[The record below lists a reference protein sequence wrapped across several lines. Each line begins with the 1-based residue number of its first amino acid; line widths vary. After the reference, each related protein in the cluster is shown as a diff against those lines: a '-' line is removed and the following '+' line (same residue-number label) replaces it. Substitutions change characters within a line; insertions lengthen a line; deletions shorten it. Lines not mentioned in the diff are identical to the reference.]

1 MMRVLVAADRGASSG
16 KVIEFGAQLA
26 AKTGG
31 SVQVLHVISNEERE
45 AREQVPGQSRYVD
58 VMMEEAKRDF
68 AAKLQTLN
76 IPEAADAVSIRVGD
90 AIAEI
95 EKAVGEIDHD
105 ILVVGMRRRSRVGKF
120 LLGSK
125 VQELLLASERPVV
138 AVPTDALV

>member
-1 MMRVLVAADRGASSG
+1 
-16 KVIEFGAQLA
+16 
-26 AKTGG
+26 
-31 SVQVLHVISNEERE
+31 
-45 AREQVPGQSRYVD
+45 
-58 VMMEEAKRDF
+58 MMEEAKRDF